1 MLHGMTSISE
11 RRNVAPPWEGY
22 VRKPLI
28 IGMIAVVVVAMLAQ
42 AQETDKDKHDHRI
55 FPCME
60 DGLSSGDTGCQL
72 LSKMRISQLPD
83 GPLFLHLNRFSA
95 KEGAEAARVKNSLVA
110 QAEGSWWL
118 FSFGPKG
125 AAPTQGEYVASIGPL
140 PLTSAKL
147 PQAKSYE
154 VVAYLA
160 VMPPGMYTKVHIHLV
175 PRPGIFCPVNNV

>member
-60 DGLSSGDTGCQL
+60 NGLSSGDTGCQL

-83 GPLFLHLNRFSA
+83 GRLMVALQFWTESCRSDTRRIRREHRPAPINLC
-95 KEGAEAARVKNSLVA
+95 EAAS
-110 QAEGSWWL
+110 G
-118 FSFGPKG
+118 
-125 AAPTQGEYVASIGPL
+125 
-140 PLTSAKL
+140 
-147 PQAKSYE
+147 
-154 VVAYLA
+154 
-160 VMPPGMYTKVHIHLV
+160 
-175 PRPGIFCPVNNV
+175 